1 MGEFPS
7 RRRRRNRGVFAAAC
21 GMAVIALTAAACSS
35 GTTGTGNQPGTTG
48 GTPVAGGTAV
58 FALPPSTT
66 PNYIF
71 PFVSSSYF
79 SVTNAEDF
87 QYLMYRPLYWF
98 GNGASPT
105 LNTSLSLANAP
116 VYNGKDVTITLKN
129 WKWSNGETVN
139 AKDVVFWIHMLEAV
153 GASDWGAFVP
163 GGFPTNVS
171 NVKAVNNT
179 TVTMTMNK
187 EYNPTWFTYNELSQ
201 ITPMPQAWDVTA
213 GGPSDCTTKVTDCA
227 GVYAYLDSQSKNM
240 AGWASSKL
248 WSIVDG
254 PWKLSSFSS
263 DGNSTFVPNQ
273 SYSGP
278 NKPKLTEFKEVP
290 FTTEA
295 AEYNVLRAASAGGG
309 QQLHVGYLPTTDAPA
324 KPANA
329 TVGANPVHN
338 FTLDPLYAWG
348 INYFVVNYQSTT
360 GNGPII
366 KQLYFRQAL
375 AYLMNQQAIIN
386 GPLRGYGLYTVGPVG
401 THPTTQFLS
410 TKGKQGDPFPYNPT
424 KAKELLTSHGW
435 NVVENGSTTCTN
447 PTLCGTGIKQ
457 GQALTFNLPYATGT
471 DWIASE
477 MTQLQSNAGTLGIK
491 LNLQPK
497 PFNQVTAI
505 AGGNCIVAH
514 ISCAWDMANWGG
526 GWTFVP
532 DYDPTGETL
541 FQSGSG
547 ANSGGYSDAQ
557 NDALITQTLTSSSM
571 DPMYNWQ
578 DYLSVQLPVIWQ
590 PNGAYSLTEVANNL
604 RGVLPQS
611 TTLGI
616 NPENWYFVKS

>member
-1 MGEFPS
+1 MGSVPS
-7 RRRRRNRGVFAAAC
+7 RRRRRTRGAFAATC
-21 GMAVIALTAAACSS
+21 GLAAVAVAAAACSS
-35 GTTGTGNQPGTTG
+35 STSGTGNQPGTTG

-71 PFVSSSYF
+71 PFTSSSYF
-79 SVTNAEDF
+79 SVVNAEDF

-105 LNTSLSLANAP
+105 LNSSLSLADAP
-116 VYNGKDVTITLKN
+116 VYSGNNVTITLKD
-129 WKWSNGETVN
+129 WKWSNGETID
-139 AKDVVFWIHMLEAV
+139 AQDVVFWIHMLQAV
-153 GASDWGAFVP
+153 GSSDWGAFVP

-171 NVKAVNNT
+171 NVKATNNT

-187 EYNPTWFTYNELSQ
+187 AYNPTWFTYNELSQ

-213 GGPSDCTTKVTDCA
+213 SGKSNCTTTVTDCA
-227 GVYAYLDSQSKNM
+227 AVYSYLDSQSKSM
-240 AGWASSKL
+240 ANWASSAV
-248 WSIVDG
+248 WGIVDG
-254 PWKLSSFSS
+254 PWKLSSFNS
-263 DGNSTFVPNQ
+263 DGNSTFVPNH

-278 NKPKLTEFKEVP
+278 NKPKLTQFQEVP

-295 AEYNVLRAASAGGG
+295 AEYNVLQAAAAGGG
-309 QQLHVGYLPTTDAPA
+309 QKLDVGYLPTTDAPA

-338 FTLDPLYAWG
+338 YLLDPLYPWG
-348 INYFVVNYQSTT
+348 INYFPVNYQSTT

-366 KQLYFRQAL
+366 NQLYFREAL
-375 AYLMNQQAIIN
+375 AYLVNQQSIIS
-386 GPLRGYGLYTVGPVG
+386 GPLHGYGLYTVGPVG
-401 THPTTQFLS
+401 SYPSTQYLS
-410 TKGKQGDPFPYNPT
+410 AQGKQGDPFPYNPT
-424 KAKELLTSHGW
+424 KAKDLLTSHGW
-435 NVVENGSTTCTN
+435 NVVANGSTTCTN
-447 PTLCGTGIKQ
+447 PSLCGTGVKK
-457 GQALTFNLPYATGT
+457 GQALSFTLPYATGV

-477 MTQLQSNAGTLGIK
+477 MTQLQSNASTLGIK
-491 LNLQPK
+491 LNLEPK

-505 AGGNCIVAH
+505 GGGNCVVTH
-514 ISCAWDMANWGG
+514 NSCSWDMVNWGG

-532 DYDPTGETL
+532 DYFPSGETL
-541 FQSGSG
+541 FLSGSG
-547 ANSGGYSDAQ
+547 ANSGGYDNAQ
-557 NDALITQTLTSSSM
+557 NDSLINQTLTSSSM

-578 DYLSVQLPVIWQ
+578 NYLATQLPVIWQ
-590 PNGAYSLTEVANNL
+590 PNGAYQLTEVANNL